1 MKKLQLSDLS
11 VGDWVRWNDKTYRVC
26 VIDGVSLTV
35 ELAEELG
42 GTIEVAIDELIGI
55 PLTPEILEKN
65 GFKRSAKYTA
75 AYRVPYVWRFGRR
88 MDEKVIV
95 NLFVEGESDEVVL
108 PMPRIRGGGYTLAF
122 ILIRFV
128 HELQHA
134 LRLAGFEKE
143 IEL

>member
-1 MKKLQLSDLS
+1 MSELKISDLS

-65 GFKRSAKYTA
+65 GISKTY
-75 AYRVPYVWRFGRR
+75 
-88 MDEKVIV
+88 
-95 NLFVEGESDEVVL
+95 ESDEYAVYKGEGFNVTEYYTEL
-108 PMPRIRGGGYTLAF
+108 WEFEKHRNRMKIRN
-122 ILIRFV
+122 V

-134 LRLAGFEKE
+134 LRFARIEKT